1 MTPLAS
7 TRALSELAAAP
18 PGGRAAPGDAPGRE
32 EAARRRELAARV
44 RAAGVPERFRAASLA
59 DCDPEVR
66 EWAEAV
72 LGGTWP
78 RDPFL
83 LLLGR
88 NGRGKTHQA
97 AAALMALLR
106 GGPGLFAE
114 APQIVNECAEG
125 YGRNAEAVLA
135 RYKAAGVLFIDE
147 LGKERFDAKTAPWLF
162 DLVQRRWL
170 RRRPTIVATNM
181 DSDGLA
187 LHFAACGEPTMG
199 QSIISRLGSGAVVRL
214 EGRDR
219 RFSADSPGRAE
230 P

>member
-1 MTPLAS
+1 MMPLAS
-7 TRALSELAAAP
+7 TRALSEFAVPTFPAFDEAEE
-18 PGGRAAPGDAPGRE
+18 RE
-32 EAARRRELAARV
+32 REREARRRELAARV
-44 RAAGVPERFRAASLA
+44 RAAGVPERFRGARLA
-59 DCDPEVR
+59 DCDPAVR
-66 EWAEAV
+66 RWAEAV
-72 LGGTWP
+72 AAGTWEG
-78 RDPFL
+78 DPFL
-83 LLLGR
+83 LLLGK

-106 GGPGLFAE
+106 DRDGLFAE
-114 APQIVNECAEG
+114 APQIVGELSENYGKFAEP
-125 YGRNAEAVLA
+125 RLL

-162 DLVQRRWL
+162 DLVQRRWSM
-170 RRRPTIVATNM
+170 RRPTIVASNM

-199 QSIISRLGSGAVVRL
+199 RSIISRIGSGAVVRL

-219 RFSADSPGRAE
+219 RFSAASPGRAE

>member
-1 MTPLAS
+1 MMPLAS
-7 TRALSELAAAP
+7 TRALSELAAPTRPAP
-18 PGGRAAPGDAPGRE
+18 DEAGERE
-32 EAARRRELAARV
+32 REREARRRELAARV
-44 RAAGVPERFRAASLA
+44 RAAGVPERFRGAKLA
-59 DCDPEVR
+59 DCDPDVR
-66 EWAEAV
+66 RWAEAV
-72 LGGTWP
+72 AGGTWEG
-78 RDPFL
+78 DPFL

-106 GGPGLFAE
+106 DRDGLFAE
-114 APQIVNECAEG
+114 APQIVGELAED
-125 YGRNAEAVLA
+125 YGKFAEVRLL

-162 DLVQRRWL
+162 ELVQRRWL
-170 RRRPTIVATNM
+170 RRRPTIVASNM

-187 LHFAACGEPTMG
+187 MHFAACGEPTMG
-199 QSIISRLGSGAVVRL
+199 QSIISRIGSGAVVRL

-219 RFSADSPGRAE
+219 RFSAAPPGRAE